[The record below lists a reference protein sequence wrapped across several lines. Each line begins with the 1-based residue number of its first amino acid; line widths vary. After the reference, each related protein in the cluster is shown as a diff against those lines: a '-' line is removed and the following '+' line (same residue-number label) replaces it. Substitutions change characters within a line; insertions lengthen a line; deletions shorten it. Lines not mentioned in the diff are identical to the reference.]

1 MKYIIRDPANGGSS
15 NNESRQKEA
24 EIKIGKF
31 VYDDDK
37 KFYHETP
44 NKTGMR
50 CDAAMPFFPSLVL
63 SLVKFAKVSV
73 FYDET

>member
-37 KFYHETP
+37 KIYHETP

-50 CDAAMPFFPSLVL
+50 CDAAMPFFPFSRFIASQICKSFRFL
-63 SLVKFAKVSV
+63 
-73 FYDET
+73 